1 MKGYINVNKIY
12 DFSTSFDHHSHSTIS
27 RNHADSGAAKRR
39 EHRKSSRNCRGT
51 VAWATGKV
59 LEGVGIVVSKENEG
73 PGLAMLFTGL
83 ALDFF
88 GPLSSAIGEKVAKN
102 AVGQDNRKGLNS
114 TLLSG
119 GATYGISWA
128 LVVVPVAGEVMR
140 GVSAIA
146 PLVRISRYQRQVA
159 TVEFDI
165 SPYVSIQ
172 TKKVGLSLSA
182 AF

>member
-1 MKGYINVNKIY
+1 MLIKYMTLVLLLIITATAQSQETTLTAEQLKGVNTGKALA
-12 DFSTSFDHHSHSTIS
+12 T
-27 RNHADSGAAKRR
+27 A
-39 EHRKSSRNCRGT
+39 GT

-59 LEGVGIVVSKENEG
+59 LEGVGIVVSMENEG

-114 TLLSG
+114 THLSG

>member
-1 MKGYINVNKIY
+1 M
-12 DFSTSFDHHSHSTIS
+12 
-27 RNHADSGAAKRR
+27 
-39 EHRKSSRNCRGT
+39 
-51 VAWATGKV
+51 
-59 LEGVGIVVSKENEG
+59 SKENEG